1 MATATAKD
9 KILEKAFNLFLVN
22 SYDSVTMQQ
31 IQEASEVSRG
41 AIYHHFKSKE
51 DIFNAV
57 INIYLLPAFSSYSMM
72 SDEDKKSLPEMI
84 QASVKYRQNHINQ
97 LKDITSFKLT
107 DFYFFKFIFQATE
120 HYKDFTEQVNI
131 LTEKEFNAWR
141 TLIQAGMRNGELRAD
156 IDPDYAAQM
165 FVSMPMGLGIFSAF
179 SNYININTKDI
190 RTSYLRLHS
199 LLKKSA
205 FG

>member
-1 MATATAKD
+1 MAAATAKE
-9 KILEKAFNLFLVN
+9 KIQEKAFNLFLIN

-51 DIFNAV
+51 EIFNAV
-57 INIYLLPAFSSYSMM
+57 VNVYLLPAFSSYSMI

-97 LKDITSFKLT
+97 LKDVTSFKLT
-107 DFYFFKFIFQATE
+107 DFYFFKFVFQATE
-120 HYKDFTEQVNI
+120 HYKDFTEQVNV

-156 IDPDYAAQM
+156 IDPDFAAQM
-165 FVSMPMGLGIFSAF
+165 FVSMPMGMGIFSAF

-190 RTSYLRLHS
+190 RTSYLRLYA

>member
-1 MATATAKD
+1 MAARTAKD
-9 KILEKAFNLFLVN
+9 KIQEKAFNLFLIN

-51 DIFNAV
+51 EIFRAV
-57 INIYLLPAFSSYSMM
+57 VNIYLLPAFSSYSMIT
-72 SDEDKKSLPEMI
+72 DEEKKSLQEMI
-84 QASVKYRQNHINQ
+84 QASIRYRQNHINQ
-97 LKDITSFKLT
+97 LKDITSFRLT
-107 DFYFFKFIFQATE
+107 DFYFFKFVFQATE
-120 HYKDFTEQVNI
+120 HYKDFTEQVNN
-131 LTEKEFNAWR
+131 LTEKEFNGWR
-141 TLIQAGMRNGELRAD
+141 TLIQAGMRSGELRAD
-156 IDPDYAAQM
+156 IDPDFAAQM

-190 RTSYLRLHS
+190 RTSYMRLHA